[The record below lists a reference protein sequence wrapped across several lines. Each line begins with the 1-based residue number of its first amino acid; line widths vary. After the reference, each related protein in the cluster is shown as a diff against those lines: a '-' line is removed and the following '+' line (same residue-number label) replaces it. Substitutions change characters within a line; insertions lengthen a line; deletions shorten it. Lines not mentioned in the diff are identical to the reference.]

1 MPINLGGGGDLKPYI
16 RWAISDNVWE
26 YSTPEGREEFEM
38 KGATLVADIQ
48 GMTMGWM
55 KIDVGVRD
63 FQEWPSFFEPT
74 PDPNTPQA
82 LTKEWKRAFA
92 MDLMSTKLW
101 GDTKVCEFSGN
112 AAGALNFAVNI
123 YNQCEANHFDDLVA
137 GKVPVIKIEDM
148 PRKKVGLGNTRDIVF
163 SIEKMIDRPE
173 EFDRPQQP
181 MTRNGIAPKAAPTP
195 KAEPAK
201 AETPAPTED
210 EF

>member
-38 KGATLVADIQ
+38 KGATIVADIQ

-63 FQEWPSFFEPT
+63 YQEWASFFEPT
-74 PDPNTPQA
+74 PDPNRADAP
-82 LTKEWKRAFA
+82 TKEWKRGFA

-112 AAGALNFAVNI
+112 AAGALNFAANI
-123 YNQCEANHFDDLVA
+123 FNKCEAAFYDDLVA
-137 GKVPVIKIEDM
+137 GKVPVIKILDM
-148 PRKKVGLGNTRDIVF
+148 PRKKVGLGNTRDINF
-163 SIEKMIDRPE
+163 HIEKMIDRPE
-173 EFDRPQQP
+173 EFDRPQQA
-181 MTRNGIAPKAAPTP
+181 MTRNSAPQAP
-195 KAEPAK
+195 KAEPTPAPG
-201 AETPAPTED
+201 ETPAPTED